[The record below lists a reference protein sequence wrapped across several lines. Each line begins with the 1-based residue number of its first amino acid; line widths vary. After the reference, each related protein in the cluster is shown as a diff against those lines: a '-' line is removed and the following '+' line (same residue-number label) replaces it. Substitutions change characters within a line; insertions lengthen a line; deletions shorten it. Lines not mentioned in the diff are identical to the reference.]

1 MYSEKQSCTQQG
13 NIMGTTKSAGISCTP
28 GTCIT
33 IIFRGIKSLRFEVNP
48 ENYQLCDIICKLNNW
63 PFGSL
68 HLNGSYSS
76 REDWG
81 SSSKGWNHETIR
93 IELYSSVCMN
103 ESTLGVCVR
112 GCWWLN
118 CNPIFRRNVQFIAPH
133 LKAFQGLVINYHSK
147 QHAGTSNK
155 GKLAKPLKV
164 VHNCFYDKLQP
175 IVVMKCLLVG
185 HTEIVDFSK
194 ARNNIPAE

>member
-13 NIMGTTKSAGISCTP
+13 NIMGTTKSVGISCTP

-118 CNPIFRRNVQFIAPH
+118 CNPIFRRNVQFILKSIPGSSDQLP
-133 LKAFQGLVINYHSK
+133 LKATCRYFKQRQTSQTFEGSIIAFMRNYN
-147 QHAGTSNK
+147 Q
-155 GKLAKPLKV
+155 
-164 VHNCFYDKLQP
+164 
-175 IVVMKCLLVG
+175 
-185 HTEIVDFSK
+185 
-194 ARNNIPAE
+194 